1 MLNIVISAEETSAA
15 PIPMHLLLGEA
26 MLRWCL
32 ETLYA
37 GEGDWVF
44 ASFRLR
50 TRRFGWHDFR

>member
-1 MLNIVISAEETSAA
+1 
-15 PIPMHLLLGEA
+15 MHPLLGEA
-26 MLRWCL
+26 MLCWRL

-37 GEGDWVF
+37 GEGGWVF